1 MAFRGG
7 MQRAVG
13 EAGLWLAVAGTAI
26 ASFYYFEDAYRAF
39 EEKWPR
45 LHASLTADN
54 GPGFSAPDT
63 TQSLRQ
69 AHVGALPDKAQ
80 ERAREKAEL
89 RPTVT
94 GLQELVNRVSRTE
107 RRVTLTANHYGHFVV
122 QAEINGVKVELL
134 TDTGATY
141 VALNYETAISLGFN
155 QKTLD
160 FSSRSSTANGIASVA
175 PVNLNYLRIG
185 SIVLHDVTAVVAE
198 PGKMTQNL
206 LGMSFIKRLSGF
218 ELSGGLLDMVQN

>member
-1 MAFRGG
+1 
-7 MQRAVG
+7 MQRAVS

-54 GPGFSAPDT
+54 RSGFRASDT
-63 TQSLRQ
+63 TQSLRDTDV
-69 AHVGALPDKAQ
+69 AALP
-80 ERAREKAEL
+80 EKAEETAGL
-89 RPTVT
+89 RPTDT
-94 GLQELVNRVSRTE
+94 GLQDLVERVSRTE
-107 RRVTLTANHYGHFVV
+107 RRVTLSANHYGHFVV
-122 QAEINGVKVELL
+122 KAEINGVKVELL

-141 VALNYETAISLGFN
+141 VALNYETALALGFDD
-155 QKTLD
+155 KMLD

-175 PVNLNYLRIG
+175 PVNLDYLRIG
-185 SIVLHDVTAVVAE
+185 SIVLHDVKAVIAE
-198 PGKMTQNL
+198 RGKMTQNL

-218 ELSGGLLDMVQN
+218 ELSGGMLDMVQN